1 MLEIVRAERI
11 GLEET
16 IDYFRPN
23 DTRLMWG
30 FVAEISDGSF
40 YYTSEGG
47 TDIYGTWTEI
57 KIRINISNVH
67 DFQSK
72 HFNFFI
78 NDLETF
84 KHYVLQ
90 MLKELGD

>member
-1 MLEIVRAERI
+1 MLEIVRAEKI
-11 GLEET
+11 FLNEK
-16 IDYFRPN
+16 
-23 DTRLMWG
+23 G

-47 TDIYGTWTEI
+47 TDIFGTWTEI
-57 KIRINISNVH
+57 KPRTNTDCVS

-84 KHYVLQ
+84 KHCVEE